1 MLQLCTPSLPLL
13 CWRHI
18 PYCPTVV
25 PVCVRL
31 AGCTTPPLGLPH
43 RGRPAC
49 SLRPYTTPAP
59 VPLAQPITNS
69 TLRQAQGYSAAQC
82 PSPALRPAR
91 YATRLCHRAPLWG
104 MQDGVSAAIFAL
116 APHLLAPPQKG
127 RTPADAN
134 QESSRSL
141 ASLSTAAFA
150 SASG

>member
-18 PYCPTVV
+18 PYCPTAV
-25 PVCVRL
+25 PVCVCL
-31 AGCTTPPLGLPH
+31 AGCTTPLLGLPH

-49 SLRPYTTPAP
+49 SLRTYSTPAP
-59 VPLAQPITNS
+59 MPLAQPITNS
-69 TLRQAQGYSAAQC
+69 MLRQAQGYSAAQC
-82 PSPALRPAR
+82 PSPPLRPAR
-91 YATRLCHRAPLWG
+91 YATRLRHRAPLRG
-104 MQDGVSAAIFAL
+104 MQGGVSAANVAL

-134 QESSRSL
+134 RESSRSL
-141 ASLSTAAFA
+141 ASLGAAAFA